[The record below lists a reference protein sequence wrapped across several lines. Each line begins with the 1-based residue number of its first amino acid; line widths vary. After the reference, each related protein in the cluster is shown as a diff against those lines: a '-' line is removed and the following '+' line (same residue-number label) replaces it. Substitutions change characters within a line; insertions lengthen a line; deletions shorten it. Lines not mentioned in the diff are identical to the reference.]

1 MQFYFAP
8 MEGITGYVYR
18 NAYEA
23 CFHGIDKYFAPFI
36 VPHRN
41 RGFKNRE
48 LKDIFP
54 ENNEKVC
61 LVPQILTNCAEDFLR
76 AAEEFRQLGYEEV
89 NLNLGCPSGTV
100 TAKGKGAGFLAFPQ
114 ELDAFLEKI
123 FEKSEVRIS
132 VKTRIGIENREEFYP
147 VLAIYQKYP
156 LQELIIH
163 PRLLKDYYNNT
174 PDREMFGWA
183 AEEYQGKLFY
193 NGDIFTGKH
202 YEELVRQVPALS
214 GVMIGRGLLRNPG
227 LIREIQGR
235 EPVTKEELQEFHER
249 ILEGYEEML
258 SGDRNVLFR
267 MKELWFY
274 MIHMFEEHEKYAR
287 QIKKVQTVREYTE
300 IVKGMFRDLSFV
312 DREG

>member
-1 MQFYFAP
+1 
-8 MEGITGYVYR
+8 
-18 NAYEA
+18 
-23 CFHGIDKYFAPFI
+23 
-36 VPHRN
+36 
-41 RGFKNRE
+41 
-48 LKDIFP
+48 
-54 ENNEKVC
+54 
-61 LVPQILTNCAEDFLR
+61 
-76 AAEEFRQLGYEEV
+76 
-89 NLNLGCPSGTV
+89 
-100 TAKGKGAGFLAFPQ
+100 
-114 ELDAFLEKI
+114 
-123 FEKSEVRIS
+123 
-132 VKTRIGIENREEFYP
+132 
-147 VLAIYQKYP
+147 
-156 LQELIIH
+156 
-163 PRLLKDYYNNT
+163 
-174 PDREMFGWA
+174 MFGWA
-183 AEEYQGKLFY
+183 AKEYQGKLFY

-235 EPVTKEELQEFHER
+235 EPVTKGELQEFHER